1 MRNLPEYQL
10 WQPKGKFCLFF
21 WSTIWWEH
29 GLVKI
34 AKIIWKNTFE
44 KKKEKPG
51 LLVLKVE
58 NYILL
63 SNLWR
68 NFSAKNRLSRKS
80 KTYHCW
86 EYRGIFSCKV
96 LAQAD
101 VKIAKL
107 SLNWKPIFACSRRGV
122 VDWIATYLNQNS
134 TETYKETHRNDRS
147 KD

>member
-21 WSTIWWEH
+21 WSTIWWED

-34 AKIIWKNTFE
+34 EKIIRKNTFK

-51 LLVLKVE
+51 LLALKVE

-68 NFSAKNRLSRKS
+68 NFTAKNR
-80 KTYHCW
+80 
-86 EYRGIFSCKV
+86 
-96 LAQAD
+96 
-101 VKIAKL
+101 
-107 SLNWKPIFACSRRGV
+107 
-122 VDWIATYLNQNS
+122 
-134 TETYKETHRNDRS
+134 
-147 KD
+147 

>member
-21 WSTIWWEH
+21 WSTIWWED

-34 AKIIWKNTFE
+34 EKIIRKNTFE

-68 NFSAKNRLSRKS
+68 NFYRQKPFKS
-80 KTYHCW
+80 KIQKHTIV
-86 EYRGIFSCKV
+86 G
-96 LAQAD
+96 
-101 VKIAKL
+101 
-107 SLNWKPIFACSRRGV
+107 N
-122 VDWIATYLNQNS
+122 
-134 TETYKETHRNDRS
+134 TEGYFPEKF
-147 KD
+147 